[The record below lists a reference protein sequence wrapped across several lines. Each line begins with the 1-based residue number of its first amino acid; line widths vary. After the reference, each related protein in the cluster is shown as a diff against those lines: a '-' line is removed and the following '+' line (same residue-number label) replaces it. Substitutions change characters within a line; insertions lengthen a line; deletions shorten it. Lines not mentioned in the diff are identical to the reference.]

1 MGTLQTKVINQTTA
15 TAIKRFSDLV
25 ASHHIKVDQTI
36 LFGSQARGTA
46 HELSDADVALIL
58 PGDKKPSTK
67 IRMDL
72 NDLAYDILL
81 ETGVIIQPIPIS
93 YSDWTH
99 PEGYSNPRLLH
110 NISRE
115 GVAF

>member
-1 MGTLQTKVINQTTA
+1 MGNLQTNAIDTTTI
-15 TAIKRFSDLV
+15 TAIKRFADLV
-25 ASHHIKVDQTI
+25 ASHQIPVQQTI

-67 IRMDL
+67 TRMDL

-93 YSDWTH
+93 YADWVH

>member
-1 MGTLQTKVINQTTA
+1 MVAIQTTPINQTTQD
-15 TAIKRFSDLV
+15 AIKRFANLV
-25 ASHHIKVDQTI
+25 AAHHIPVAQTI

-46 HELSDADVALIL
+46 HDLSDADVALIL

-93 YSDWTH
+93 QRDWLHPQTH
-99 PEGYSNPRLLH
+99 SNPRLLQ
-110 NISRE
+110 NIARE
-115 GVAF
+115 GVLF

>member
-1 MGTLQTKVINQTTA
+1 MGTIQINTINQTMQDA
-15 TAIKRFSDLV
+15 LRRFASLV
-25 ASHHIKVDQTI
+25 AANHIPVAQTI

-46 HELSDADVALIL
+46 HDLSDADVALIL

-67 IRMDL
+67 MRMDL

-93 YSDWTH
+93 QTDWLH
-99 PEGYSNPRLLH
+99 PEAYSNPRLLQ
-110 NISRE
+110 NIARE
-115 GVAF
+115 GMLL

>member
-1 MGTLQTKVINQTTA
+1 MGTLQTNAINPATA
-15 TAIKRFSDLV
+15 SAIKRFADLV
-25 ASHHIKVDQTI
+25 ASHHIPVAQTI

-58 PGDKKPSTK
+58 PGDKKPSKK

-72 NDLAYDILL
+72 NDLAYEVLL

-93 YSDWTH
+93 QTDWLH
-99 PEGYSNPRLLH
+99 PETYSNPRLLH

-115 GVAF
+115 GVEF

>member
-1 MGTLQTKVINQTTA
+1 MQDALR
-15 TAIKRFSDLV
+15 RFASLV
-25 ASHHIKVDQTI
+25 AAHHIPVEQTI

-93 YSDWTH
+93 QTDWLH
-99 PEGYSNPRLLH
+99 PESYSNPRLLQ
-110 NISRE
+110 NIARE
-115 GVAF
+115 GVLL

>member
-1 MGTLQTKVINQTTA
+1 MDAPRTNSINQITQL
-15 TAIKRFSDLV
+15 AIRKFADLV
-25 ASHHIKVDQTI
+25 AANHIPTEQII

-46 HELSDADVALIL
+46 HELSDTDVALIL

-93 YSDWTH
+93 KTDWLH
-99 PEGYSNPRLLH
+99 PEAYSNPRLLQ
-110 NISRE
+110 NIARE
-115 GVAF
+115 GVLL